1 MSGSPQPAC
10 ATASPVDR
18 RRRLLVKLIAAGA
31 LAGAAPPTP
40 AQEPLESSV
49 KAAYLF
55 KFLGYVEWP
64 GTSFA
69 GSDGPQVIGVM
80 GADAVLAELQ
90 QIVAGREING
100 RALVA
105 KGVLPG
111 DSIDGLHVL
120 YIGAT
125 ANLARVMRGLVGR
138 PVLVVTDSPAGLA
151 EGSALNFVLVDHR
164 VRFEASPAAAE
175 RSGLKL
181 SARLLAV
188 AEHVAGS

>member
-1 MSGSPQPAC
+1 MSASAQPAC
-10 ATASPVDR
+10 GVASLVDPG
-18 RRRLLVKLIAAGA
+18 RRLLLRLIAAGA
-31 LAGAAPPTP
+31 LAGAAPPAP

-49 KAAYLF
+49 KAAYLY

-64 GTSFA
+64 GTSFP
-69 GSDGPQVIGVM
+69 SIDDPQVIGVM

-90 QIVAGREING
+90 QIVPGRRING
-100 RALVA
+100 RGLVA
-105 KGVLPG
+105 KRVMPG
-111 DSIDGLHVL
+111 DPIEGLHVL
-120 YIGAT
+120 YIGGA
-125 ANLARVMRGLVGR
+125 ANPSRVMHGLAGR

-164 VRFEASPAAAE
+164 VRFEASPSAAE

-188 AEHVAGS
+188 AARVEGS

>member
-1 MSGSPQPAC
+1 MSGSAQPAC

-18 RRRLLVKLIAAGA
+18 RRRSLLGLIAAGA
-31 LAGAAPPTP
+31 LVATPPTP

-49 KAAYLF
+49 KAAYLY

-64 GTSFA
+64 ETSFA
-69 GSDGPQVIGVM
+69 SSDDPQVIGVM

-90 QIVAGREING
+90 QIVPGRRING
-100 RALVA
+100 HALVA
-105 KGVLPG
+105 KDVLPG
-111 DSIDGLHVL
+111 EPIEGLHVL
-120 YIGAT
+120 FIGAT
-125 ANLARVMRGLVGR
+125 ANLSKVMRGLVGR

-151 EGSALNFVLVDHR
+151 QGSALNFVLVDHR

-188 AEHVAGS
+188 AEHVSGS